1 MWKQAVASR
10 GEERVPDE
18 YDEFSDYD
26 LPSYVGSS
34 SSFHKLPWCPDDA
47 SLARSKAEVAIV
59 GAPFDEGASARPGS
73 RFGPRAI
80 RAASYL
86 SGEAWSIP
94 LGVNV
99 FQALRCVDAGDAPV
113 VPSRPE
119 RAHRVIR
126 EKVRRVARTG
136 AIPIVLGGDHSITF
150 PSASAVSEVRR
161 PKRLGMVHFD
171 AHADT
176 APDLWGALQSHG
188 TPMRR
193 LIEEGWIEGRN
204 FVQVGL
210 RGYWPDEA
218 TFAWMRE
225 KGLRW
230 HTMVEIE
237 DRGVAA
243 VVDDAIREALDGADL
258 TYLSVDIDVLDPSA
272 APGTGTPEPGGL
284 TSRELLR
291 AIRQIVGRG
300 DLAGM
305 DVVEVSPAYD
315 HAEITARAA
324 NRCVFEALAA
334 LAKKRLP
341 QQT

>member
-1 MWKQAVASR
+1 MWKQAVAFR

-59 GAPFDEGASARPGS
+59 GAP
-73 RFGPRAI
+73 
-80 RAASYL
+80 
-86 SGEAWSIP
+86 
-94 LGVNV
+94 
-99 FQALRCVDAGDAPV
+99 PV

-171 AHADT
+171 AHAGT
-176 APDLWGALQSHG
+176 APDLWGALRSHG

-193 LIEEGWIEGRN
+193 LIEEGWIDGRN
-204 FVQVGL
+204 CVQVGL

-243 VVDDAIREALDGADL
+243 VVDDGIPGAL
-258 TYLSVDIDVLDPSA
+258 
-272 APGTGTPEPGGL
+272 
-284 TSRELLR
+284 R
-291 AIRQIVGRG
+291 RG
-300 DLAGM
+300 
-305 DVVEVSPAYD
+305 
-315 HAEITARAA
+315 
-324 NRCVFEALAA
+324 
-334 LAKKRLP
+334 
-341 QQT
+341 